1 MLAKCA
7 HVFLQNAR
15 RTIKTLPNDAKHRI
29 QATQKLK
36 RGFPVLK

>member
-1 MLAKCA
+1 MLAKWA

-15 RTIKTLPNDAKHRI
+15 RTIKTLPNDVKQRI